1 MRRWTPVAI
10 PYALN
15 RGVHEHEGVDLAM
28 TSPRVRMCIAT
39 RDRRPDTELLR
50 VVLDP
55 ADPTRVVA
63 DPHRRLPGRGAWL
76 TPDVGAYELA
86 ERRRAFGRALRTS
99 THVDTGQV
107 RSYLES
113 VAAP

>member
-1 MRRWTPVAI
+1 
-10 PYALN
+10 
-15 RGVHEHEGVDLAM
+15 M
-28 TSPRVRMCIAT
+28 TSLRVRTCIAT
-39 RDRRPDTELLR
+39 RDRRPPDTELLR
-50 VVLDP
+50 VVLDPP